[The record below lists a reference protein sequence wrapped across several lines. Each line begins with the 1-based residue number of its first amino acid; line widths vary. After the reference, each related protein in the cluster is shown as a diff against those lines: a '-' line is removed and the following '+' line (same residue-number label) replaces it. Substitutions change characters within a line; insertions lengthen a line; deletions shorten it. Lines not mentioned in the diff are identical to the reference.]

1 MGQQQLLLVVLGIII
16 VGVAIVVGINVFTA
30 SAAEAKRD
38 NIINDLIHLASEAQK
53 YYKTPTAMGG
63 GSQKFTGWK
72 IPFQLK
78 TNADGSFLVSQAIE
92 EQKVILVGTGNEVVT
107 GNDSVKVKITIL
119 PSDFSV
125 TIIN

>member
-1 MGQQQLLLVVLGIII
+1 M
-16 VGVAIVVGINVFTA
+16 FTA
-30 SAAEAKRD
+30 HAIEAKR
-38 NIINDLIHLASEAQK
+38 NTVTNDLIHLASEAQK
-53 YYKTPTAMGG
+53 YYKTPSSMGG
-63 GSQKFTGWK
+63 GSQKFIGWE
-72 IPFQLK
+72 IPYKLK